1 MERDRSDLSGR
12 RGRDGLGIVSARV
25 LGAVRREPENVPLGT
40 AIAHGR
46 ALLWLASARGDIGKG
61 RSGGSLMTGS
71 SVTMRYAAIT
81 NTGLQ
86 RDHNEDGYLLHDP
99 AFLVVDGLGGHERGD
114 IASEI
119 ICATFSELDASV
131 IDDPDVI
138 GDLIQEANRRVLTA
152 ADEGGVRGDMGATM
166 VGLFLLHTE
175 AGIRWLIANVG
186 DSRLYRLTGGSL
198 LQVTTDHS
206 MVEEMVAAGVLAR
219 EDARTHPHRNVITR
233 AVGMAERVEVD
244 FGFLDVL
251 PGDRFLI
258 CSDGVHTELD
268 DDELLALLLR
278 GGDPDETVASM
289 EEAIL
294 SGDARD
300 NFTALVVDVESSSE
314 GLRRGT
320 DDTSPLPII
329 PVVAV
334 EPSVDPPLPATDLM
348 AADLIA
354 GVPEAIRTD
363 ALPAAT
369 PATGE
374 RVVISV
380 PDGIR
385 ADRPIRDSDEFAE
398 ADASA
403 SDEPALIDEVPR

>member
-1 MERDRSDLSGR
+1 
-12 RGRDGLGIVSARV
+12 
-25 LGAVRREPENVPLGT
+25 
-40 AIAHGR
+40 
-46 ALLWLASARGDIGKG
+46 
-61 RSGGSLMTGS
+61 
-71 SVTMRYAAIT
+71 
-81 NTGLQ
+81 
-86 RDHNEDGYLLHDP
+86 
-99 AFLVVDGLGGHERGD
+99 
-114 IASEI
+114 
-119 ICATFSELDASV
+119 
-131 IDDPDVI
+131 
-138 GDLIQEANRRVLTA
+138 
-152 ADEGGVRGDMGATM
+152 M

-268 DDELLALLLR
+268 DDELLALLLS

-369 PATGE
+369 PATDE